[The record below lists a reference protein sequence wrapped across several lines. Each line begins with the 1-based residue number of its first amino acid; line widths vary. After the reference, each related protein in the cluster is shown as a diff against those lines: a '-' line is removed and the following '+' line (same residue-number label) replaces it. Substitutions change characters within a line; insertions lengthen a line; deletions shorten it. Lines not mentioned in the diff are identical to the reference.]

1 VEREEEGVGSLLWLS
16 FIMKRDLQ
24 LFIYMTYI
32 VSHHV
37 TNS

>member
-1 VEREEEGVGSLLWLS
+1 MEKEESVGSLLWLS

-24 LFIYMTYI
+24 LFIYMTWR

-37 TNS
+37 TN